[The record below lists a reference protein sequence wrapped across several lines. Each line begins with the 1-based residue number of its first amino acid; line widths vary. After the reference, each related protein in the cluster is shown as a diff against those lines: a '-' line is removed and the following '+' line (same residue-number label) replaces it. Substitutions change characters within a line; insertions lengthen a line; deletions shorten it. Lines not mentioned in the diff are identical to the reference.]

1 MDQHTLI
8 ISCVE
13 YYSCAKDLPA
23 PLAFRSFEETDLMP
37 LLLDSQKQFPQM
49 QLDFFLGIIDG
60 VLTLGSQ
67 KAGGNFQADE
77 QRVAKI
83 GEVVSLLM
91 KMHKMD
97 ALQACRMYYS
107 SQAAKALDAGEA
119 GMQAKSVEQLVDL
132 IEAEK

>member
-13 YYSCAKDLPA
+13 YYSCAKELPA

-60 VLTLGSQ
+60 VLTLGSLAGIFRRMSSGLQ
-67 KAGGNFQADE
+67 KSARSF
-77 QRVAKI
+77 R
-83 GEVVSLLM
+83 
-91 KMHKMD
+91 
-97 ALQACRMYYS
+97 C
-107 SQAAKALDAGEA
+107 
-119 GMQAKSVEQLVDL
+119 
-132 IEAEK
+132 